1 MTSQFLLVTS
11 RMKLHLLLMWM
22 LQHVLQFQFVLMPV
36 YRLMIF
42 VLMILQYM
50 WRRCAWEE
58 WEASTSVETVGSGIT
73 VLGVLQS
80 SFPRHRGCI
89 EARMDV

>member
-1 MTSQFLLVTS
+1 
-11 RMKLHLLLMWM
+11 M
-22 LQHVLQFQFVLMPV
+22 LQLVLQFQFVLMLA
-36 YRLMIF
+36 YILMMF
-42 VLMILQYM
+42 VLMVFQYIR
-50 WRRCAWEE
+50 RRCAWEE
-58 WEASTSVETVGSGIT
+58 WEASASVETVGSGTT